1 MPLQLKKYIFLRVV
15 FKNIT
20 NFFVGVLAI
29 YMLVLNALALDH
41 AYDHHQSS
49 VELSLF
55 NPHDKI
61 TIVTSDNPKIICEL
75 CDLFQ
80 NQVIFFWEA
89 GTAILSKK
97 VIDCIESISFESI
110 AFRKYTPKLRGPPV
124 LF

>member
-1 MPLQLKKYIFLRVV
+1 MIKT
-15 FKNIT
+15 IT
-20 NFFVGVLAI
+20 KIFVGVLAI
-29 YMLVLNALALDH
+29 YMLALNALALDH

-55 NPHDKI
+55 IPHDKI
-61 TIVTSDNPKIICEL
+61 TIVPSDNPNIICEL

-97 VIDCIESISFESI
+97 VIDFIESIPFESI